1 MYCREAGPL
10 CVSPT
15 GQFIA
20 PSTCPGTILVD
31 FLSCHM
37 NEAAE
42 KSEAYKKYVSQPR
55 LTDTFVCPFEIA

>member
-1 MYCREAGPL
+1 MGHRLIGIDCEHLYIYSEAGPL

-20 PSTCPGTILVD
+20 PSTCPGSILVD
-31 FLSCHM
+31 FLSNHM

-42 KSEAYKKYVSQPR
+42 KSEEYKR
-55 LTDTFVCPFEIA
+55 